1 MIYVILYLVA
11 IVIAN
16 ILILLYNPETV
27 SMTLALVAET
37 GISFFLI
44 GLDLSVRDKL
54 HDYWKNRT
62 LWPKMVTL
70 IVSGSLITII
80 FNLEALQIAFASC
93 SAFLLAGLTDTLIY
107 QRLRK
112 KRFLIRANG
121 SNLGGAAV
129 DSVVFPLVAFGFYPG
144 VIWIILGQFVAK
156 VLGGALWA
164 FVIDR
169 FRNESGRALEATAC
183 S

>member
-1 MIYVILYLVA
+1 MIYIVLYLA
-11 IVIAN
+11 TIVMAN
-16 ILILLYNPETV
+16 ILILIYNPDTV

-54 HDYWKNRT
+54 HDYWENRN
-62 LWPKMVTL
+62 LWPKMVSL
-70 IVSGSLITII
+70 IVSGSLVTIL

-93 SAFLLAGLTDTLIY
+93 SAFLLAGFTDTLIY

-112 KRFLIRANG
+112 RRFLIRANG

-129 DSVVFPLVAFGFYPG
+129 DSVIFPLVAFGFYPG
-144 VIWIILGQFVAK
+144 VHWIILGQFVAK
-156 VLGGALWA
+156 VFGGSLWA
-164 FVIDR
+164 FVIDH
-169 FRNESGRALEATAC
+169 FGEKPGKTVEAVV
-183 S
+183 